1 MIEATYL
8 ESDKL
13 LAERFGH
20 LTARQAAEL
29 AREANVSSLYLTHI
43 SRRYRTRDVLA
54 EAAEVFPT
62 VVVARDLDR
71 FQVKRIS

>member
-1 MIEATYL
+1 MCIR
-8 ESDKL
+8 D
-13 LAERFGH
+13 R
-20 LTARQAAEL
+20 